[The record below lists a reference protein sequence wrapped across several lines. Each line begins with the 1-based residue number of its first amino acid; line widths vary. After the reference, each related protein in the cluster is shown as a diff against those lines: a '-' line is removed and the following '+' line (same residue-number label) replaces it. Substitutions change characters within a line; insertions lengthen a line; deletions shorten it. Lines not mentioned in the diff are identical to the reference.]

1 MDCVRLGGEG
11 IPMNIETCFECRICG
26 SQEQSRIDI
35 QKHLDTA
42 HEPQERR
49 EFLIMEEQP
58 REDTHK

>member
-1 MDCVRLGGEG
+1 
-11 IPMNIETCFECRICG
+11 MNIETCFECRICG